1 MKDNKKELL
10 YFLRTEKANFTT
22 ADKTDVIELIRL
34 ICKNVRTGEDT
45 LLFSYFFPF
54 ILKKDNS
61 DFNYYDELSSATGN
75 FDILWDLTDKGINP
89 ISFTFEETQSMYH
102 MLISK
107 GIKENDVYSE
117 MVKSLQNK
125 PKSRVKSK

>member
-1 MKDNKKELL
+1 MKDNQKELL
-10 YFLRTEKANFTT
+10 YFLRAEKANFTT

-61 DFNYYDELSSATGN
+61 DF
-75 FDILWDLTDKGINP
+75 K
-89 ISFTFEETQSMYH
+89 ETQSMYH